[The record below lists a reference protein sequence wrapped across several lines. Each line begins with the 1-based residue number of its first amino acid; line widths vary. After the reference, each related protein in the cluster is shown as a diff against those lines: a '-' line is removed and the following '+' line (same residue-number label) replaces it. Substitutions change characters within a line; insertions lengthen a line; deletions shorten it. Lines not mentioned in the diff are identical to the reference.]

1 MMEAVEG
8 QGVTSDGDHAVAGD
22 HAARRIL
29 LPQDIDRLGEAV
41 LALTSEVWVLTDRLI
56 VIEAILEAKGMDLRT
71 AIEDFVP
78 TPECER
84 VLAARREKLI
94 NAVVGALKA

>member
-1 MMEAVEG
+1 MREASEG
-8 QGVTSDGDHAVAGD
+8 QVRSSADHAVAGD
-22 HAARRIL
+22 HTTRRIL

-56 VIEAILEAKGMDLRT
+56 VIEAVLEAKGMDLRM
-71 AIEDFVP
+71 AIEEFAP

-84 VLAARREKLI
+84 ILAARREKLI